1 MIIKSFELDKIN
13 VKSSNF
19 YLFYGENEGYKNE
32 AIEKIFNIN
41 ISKNIYRYE
50 EKEILD
56 NFESFFESIQSKSFF
71 EKEKL
76 IIISRVSDKIK
87 NIIEEIIEKNI
98 EDIKIVLNSG
108 ILEKKSKLRSLFEKN
123 KNTICV
129 PFYADSNQTLSKII
143 NNFFREKKIIV
154 SQEKINLLIDRCRGN
169 RQNLRNELDKIDSFV
184 KNKKNINID
193 QIMKLTNLAENY
205 NVSELIDSYLAANF
219 KKTINILNENNFSIE
234 DCMLITRT
242 LLVKSKR
249 LYKLLLEINNN
260 KSIEE
265 VISSFK
271 PLHSRSDFSSSSSR
285 APPPASDPSISRR
298 LSCSRL
304 ILLKRSPISS
314 LLSANSLRF
323 SLRSAVILSF
333 VSFVGFATKEGR
345 SDMCDFTFSILPV
358 YPIKEAPPIPA
369 IMTTHEAINAGLA
382 YLRKSIFVSPTKA
395 NILGCDLSNLLSTKI
410 SNSSRVT
417 TRAVNMLARIPIV
430 SVMPKPCTGPC
441 PFQ

>member
-265 VISSFK
+265 AISSFK
-271 PLHSRSDFSSSSSR
+271 PPIFWKDKETVKQQIKNWSLSRAENLIYKTNELELLIKKNSNNSINILSDF
-285 APPPASDPSISRR
+285 I
-298 LSCSRL
+298 
-304 ILLKRSPISS
+304 
-314 LLSANSLRF
+314 
-323 SLRSAVILSF
+323 
-333 VSFVGFATKEGR
+333 
-345 SDMCDFTFSILPV
+345 
-358 YPIKEAPPIPA
+358 
-369 IMTTHEAINAGLA
+369 INQPN
-382 YLRKSIFVSPTKA
+382 R
-395 NILGCDLSNLLSTKI
+395 I
-410 SNSSRVT
+410 SN
-417 TRAVNMLARIPIV
+417 
-430 SVMPKPCTGPC
+430 
-441 PFQ
+441 

>member
-13 VKSSNF
+13 VKNSNF

-32 AIEKIFNIN
+32 AIEKIFKIN

-108 ILEKKSKLRSLFEKN
+108 ILEKKSKIRSLFEKN

-169 RQNLRNELDKIDSFV
+169 RENLRNELDKIDNFV
-184 KNKKNINID
+184 KNKKNINMD

-242 LLVKSKR
+242 LLLKTKR

-260 KSIEE
+260 KTIEE
-265 VISSFK
+265 AISSFK
-271 PLHSRSDFSSSSSR
+271 PPIFWKDKEIVKQQIKNWTLNRTENLIYKTNELELLIKKNSNNSINILSDF
-285 APPPASDPSISRR
+285 I
-298 LSCSRL
+298 
-304 ILLKRSPISS
+304 
-314 LLSANSLRF
+314 
-323 SLRSAVILSF
+323 
-333 VSFVGFATKEGR
+333 
-345 SDMCDFTFSILPV
+345 
-358 YPIKEAPPIPA
+358 
-369 IMTTHEAINAGLA
+369 INQPN
-382 YLRKSIFVSPTKA
+382 R
-395 NILGCDLSNLLSTKI
+395 I
-410 SNSSRVT
+410 SN
-417 TRAVNMLARIPIV
+417 
-430 SVMPKPCTGPC
+430 
-441 PFQ
+441 

>member
-87 NIIEEIIEKNI
+87 NIIEEIIEKNT
-98 EDIKIVLNSG
+98 EDIKIILNSG

-123 KNTICV
+123 KNIICV

-265 VISSFK
+265 AISSFK
-271 PLHSRSDFSSSSSR
+271 PPIFWKDKETVKQQIKNWSLSRAENLIYKTNELELLIKKNSYNSINILSDF
-285 APPPASDPSISRR
+285 I
-298 LSCSRL
+298 
-304 ILLKRSPISS
+304 
-314 LLSANSLRF
+314 
-323 SLRSAVILSF
+323 
-333 VSFVGFATKEGR
+333 
-345 SDMCDFTFSILPV
+345 
-358 YPIKEAPPIPA
+358 
-369 IMTTHEAINAGLA
+369 INQPN
-382 YLRKSIFVSPTKA
+382 R
-395 NILGCDLSNLLSTKI
+395 I
-410 SNSSRVT
+410 SN
-417 TRAVNMLARIPIV
+417 
-430 SVMPKPCTGPC
+430 
-441 PFQ
+441 

>member
-76 IIISRVSDKIK
+76 ILISRVTDKVK

-143 NNFFREKKIIV
+143 NNFFREKKIIT

-169 RQNLRNELDKIDSFV
+169 RQNLRNELDKIDSFI
-184 KNKKNINID
+184 KNKKNINMD

-242 LLVKSKR
+242 LLAKSKR

-265 VISSFK
+265 AISSFNPPIFWK
-271 PLHSRSDFSSSSSR
+271 DKETIKQQIKNWSLNSAENLIYKTNELELLIKKNSYNSINILSDF
-285 APPPASDPSISRR
+285 I
-298 LSCSRL
+298 
-304 ILLKRSPISS
+304 
-314 LLSANSLRF
+314 
-323 SLRSAVILSF
+323 
-333 VSFVGFATKEGR
+333 
-345 SDMCDFTFSILPV
+345 
-358 YPIKEAPPIPA
+358 
-369 IMTTHEAINAGLA
+369 INQ
-382 YLRKSIFVSPTKA
+382 P
-395 NILGCDLSNLLSTKI
+395 N
-410 SNSSRVT
+410 
-417 TRAVNMLARIPIV
+417 RINN
-430 SVMPKPCTGPC
+430 
-441 PFQ
+441 

>member
-1 MIIKSFELDKIN
+1 MIIKSFELNKIN

-242 LLVKSKR
+242 LLAKSKR

-265 VISSFK
+265 AISSFK
-271 PLHSRSDFSSSSSR
+271 PPIFWKDKEIVKQQINNWSLNKTENLIYKTNELELLIKKNSYNSINILSDF
-285 APPPASDPSISRR
+285 I
-298 LSCSRL
+298 
-304 ILLKRSPISS
+304 
-314 LLSANSLRF
+314 
-323 SLRSAVILSF
+323 
-333 VSFVGFATKEGR
+333 
-345 SDMCDFTFSILPV
+345 
-358 YPIKEAPPIPA
+358 
-369 IMTTHEAINAGLA
+369 INQPN
-382 YLRKSIFVSPTKA
+382 R
-395 NILGCDLSNLLSTKI
+395 I
-410 SNSSRVT
+410 SN
-417 TRAVNMLARIPIV
+417 
-430 SVMPKPCTGPC
+430 
-441 PFQ
+441 

>member
-1 MIIKSFELDKIN
+1 MIIKSFEIDKIN

-19 YLFYGENEGYKNE
+19 YLFYGENEGNKNE
-32 AIEKIFNIN
+32 TIEKIFNIN
-41 ISKNIYRYE
+41 FSKNIYRYE

-98 EDIKIVLNSG
+98 EDIKIVLNSE
-108 ILEKKSKLRSLFEKN
+108 ILEKKSKLRLLFEKN

-143 NNFFREKKIIV
+143 NNFFREKKIII

-169 RQNLRNELDKIDSFV
+169 RKNLRNELDKIDSFI

-234 DCMLITRT
+234 DCILITRT

-271 PLHSRSDFSSSSSR
+271 PPIFWKDKEIVKQQIKNWSLSKAENLIYKTNELELLIKKNSYNSINILSDF
-285 APPPASDPSISRR
+285 I
-298 LSCSRL
+298 
-304 ILLKRSPISS
+304 
-314 LLSANSLRF
+314 
-323 SLRSAVILSF
+323 
-333 VSFVGFATKEGR
+333 
-345 SDMCDFTFSILPV
+345 
-358 YPIKEAPPIPA
+358 
-369 IMTTHEAINAGLA
+369 INQPN
-382 YLRKSIFVSPTKA
+382 R
-395 NILGCDLSNLLSTKI
+395 I
-410 SNSSRVT
+410 SN
-417 TRAVNMLARIPIV
+417 
-430 SVMPKPCTGPC
+430 
-441 PFQ
+441 

>member
-32 AIEKIFNIN
+32 TIEKIFNIN

-265 VISSFK
+265 AISSFK
-271 PLHSRSDFSSSSSR
+271 PPIFWKDKEIVKQQIKNWSVNRTESLIYKTNELELLIKKNSYNSINILSDF
-285 APPPASDPSISRR
+285 I
-298 LSCSRL
+298 
-304 ILLKRSPISS
+304 
-314 LLSANSLRF
+314 
-323 SLRSAVILSF
+323 
-333 VSFVGFATKEGR
+333 
-345 SDMCDFTFSILPV
+345 
-358 YPIKEAPPIPA
+358 
-369 IMTTHEAINAGLA
+369 INQPN
-382 YLRKSIFVSPTKA
+382 R
-395 NILGCDLSNLLSTKI
+395 I
-410 SNSSRVT
+410 SN
-417 TRAVNMLARIPIV
+417 
-430 SVMPKPCTGPC
+430 
-441 PFQ
+441 

>member
-123 KNTICV
+123 INTICV

-234 DCMLITRT
+234 DCILITRT
-242 LLVKSKR
+242 LLIKSKR
-249 LYKLLLEINNN
+249 LYKLLLEVNDN

-265 VISSFK
+265 AISSFK
-271 PLHSRSDFSSSSSR
+271 PPIFWKDKETVKQQIKNWSLNAAENLIYKTNELELLIKKNSNNSINILSDF
-285 APPPASDPSISRR
+285 I
-298 LSCSRL
+298 
-304 ILLKRSPISS
+304 
-314 LLSANSLRF
+314 
-323 SLRSAVILSF
+323 
-333 VSFVGFATKEGR
+333 
-345 SDMCDFTFSILPV
+345 
-358 YPIKEAPPIPA
+358 
-369 IMTTHEAINAGLA
+369 INQPN
-382 YLRKSIFVSPTKA
+382 R
-395 NILGCDLSNLLSTKI
+395 I
-410 SNSSRVT
+410 SN
-417 TRAVNMLARIPIV
+417 
-430 SVMPKPCTGPC
+430 
-441 PFQ
+441 

>member
-123 KNTICV
+123 KNIICV

-169 RQNLRNELDKIDSFV
+169 RENLRNELDKIDNFV

-249 LYKLLLEINNN
+249 LYKLLLEVNNN

-265 VISSFK
+265 AISSFNPPIFWK
-271 PLHSRSDFSSSSSR
+271 DKETVKQQIKNWSLNRTENLIYKTNELELLIKKNSYNSINILSDF
-285 APPPASDPSISRR
+285 I
-298 LSCSRL
+298 
-304 ILLKRSPISS
+304 
-314 LLSANSLRF
+314 
-323 SLRSAVILSF
+323 
-333 VSFVGFATKEGR
+333 
-345 SDMCDFTFSILPV
+345 
-358 YPIKEAPPIPA
+358 
-369 IMTTHEAINAGLA
+369 INQPN
-382 YLRKSIFVSPTKA
+382 R
-395 NILGCDLSNLLSTKI
+395 I
-410 SNSSRVT
+410 SN
-417 TRAVNMLARIPIV
+417 
-430 SVMPKPCTGPC
+430 
-441 PFQ
+441 

>member
-143 NNFFREKKIIV
+143 NNFFREKKITV

-271 PLHSRSDFSSSSSR
+271 PPIFWKDKEIVKQQIKNWSLNRAENLIYKTNELELLIKKNSYNSINILSDF
-285 APPPASDPSISRR
+285 I
-298 LSCSRL
+298 
-304 ILLKRSPISS
+304 
-314 LLSANSLRF
+314 
-323 SLRSAVILSF
+323 
-333 VSFVGFATKEGR
+333 
-345 SDMCDFTFSILPV
+345 
-358 YPIKEAPPIPA
+358 
-369 IMTTHEAINAGLA
+369 INQPN
-382 YLRKSIFVSPTKA
+382 R
-395 NILGCDLSNLLSTKI
+395 I
-410 SNSSRVT
+410 SN
-417 TRAVNMLARIPIV
+417 
-430 SVMPKPCTGPC
+430 
-441 PFQ
+441 

>member
-1 MIIKSFELDKIN
+1 MIIKSFELNKIN

-32 AIEKIFNIN
+32 TIEKIFNTN
-41 ISKNIYRYE
+41 ISESTYRYE

-56 NFESFFESIQSKSFF
+56 NIESFFESIQSKSFF

-129 PFYADSNQTLSKII
+129 PFYADNNQTLSKII

-154 SQEKINLLIDRCRGN
+154 SQEKINLLIERCRGN
-169 RQNLRNELDKIDSFV
+169 RQNLRNELDKIDSFI

-205 NVSELIDSYLAANF
+205 NVSELIDSYLATNF
-219 KKTINILNENNFSIE
+219 KKTINILNENNFSTE

-242 LLVKSKR
+242 LLLKSKR

-265 VISSFK
+265 AISSFNPPIFWK
-271 PLHSRSDFSSSSSR
+271 DKETVKKQIKNWSLNRAENLIYKTNELELLIKKNSYNSINILSDFIINQ
-285 APPPASDPSISRR
+285 P
-298 LSCSRL
+298 
-304 ILLKRSPISS
+304 
-314 LLSANSLRF
+314 NRF
-323 SLRSAVILSF
+323 S
-333 VSFVGFATKEGR
+333 
-345 SDMCDFTFSILPV
+345 
-358 YPIKEAPPIPA
+358 
-369 IMTTHEAINAGLA
+369 N
-382 YLRKSIFVSPTKA
+382 
-395 NILGCDLSNLLSTKI
+395 
-410 SNSSRVT
+410 
-417 TRAVNMLARIPIV
+417 
-430 SVMPKPCTGPC
+430 
-441 PFQ
+441 

>member
-1 MIIKSFELDKIN
+1 MIIKSFELNKIN

-265 VISSFK
+265 AISSFNPPIFWK
-271 PLHSRSDFSSSSSR
+271 DKETVKQQIKNWSLNRAENLIYKTNELELLIKKNSNNSINILSDF
-285 APPPASDPSISRR
+285 I
-298 LSCSRL
+298 
-304 ILLKRSPISS
+304 
-314 LLSANSLRF
+314 
-323 SLRSAVILSF
+323 
-333 VSFVGFATKEGR
+333 
-345 SDMCDFTFSILPV
+345 
-358 YPIKEAPPIPA
+358 
-369 IMTTHEAINAGLA
+369 INQPN
-382 YLRKSIFVSPTKA
+382 R
-395 NILGCDLSNLLSTKI
+395 I
-410 SNSSRVT
+410 SN
-417 TRAVNMLARIPIV
+417 
-430 SVMPKPCTGPC
+430 
-441 PFQ
+441 

>member
-1 MIIKSFELDKIN
+1 MIIKSFELNKIN

-56 NFESFFESIQSKSFF
+56 NFESFFESMQSKSFF

-265 VISSFK
+265 AVSSFNPPIFWK
-271 PLHSRSDFSSSSSR
+271 DKETVKQQIKNWSLNRAENLIYKTNELELLIKKNSNNSINILSDF
-285 APPPASDPSISRR
+285 I
-298 LSCSRL
+298 
-304 ILLKRSPISS
+304 
-314 LLSANSLRF
+314 
-323 SLRSAVILSF
+323 
-333 VSFVGFATKEGR
+333 
-345 SDMCDFTFSILPV
+345 
-358 YPIKEAPPIPA
+358 
-369 IMTTHEAINAGLA
+369 INQPN
-382 YLRKSIFVSPTKA
+382 R
-395 NILGCDLSNLLSTKI
+395 I
-410 SNSSRVT
+410 SN
-417 TRAVNMLARIPIV
+417 
-430 SVMPKPCTGPC
+430 
-441 PFQ
+441 

>member
-234 DCMLITRT
+234 DCILITRT
-242 LLVKSKR
+242 LLIKSKR
-249 LYKLLLEINNN
+249 LYKLLLEVNDN

-265 VISSFK
+265 AISSFNPPIFWK
-271 PLHSRSDFSSSSSR
+271 DKETVKQQIKNWSLNRAENLIYKTNELELLIKKNSNNSINILSDF
-285 APPPASDPSISRR
+285 I
-298 LSCSRL
+298 
-304 ILLKRSPISS
+304 
-314 LLSANSLRF
+314 
-323 SLRSAVILSF
+323 
-333 VSFVGFATKEGR
+333 
-345 SDMCDFTFSILPV
+345 
-358 YPIKEAPPIPA
+358 
-369 IMTTHEAINAGLA
+369 INQ
-382 YLRKSIFVSPTKA
+382 P
-395 NILGCDLSNLLSTKI
+395 N
-410 SNSSRVT
+410 
-417 TRAVNMLARIPIV
+417 RINN
-430 SVMPKPCTGPC
+430 
-441 PFQ
+441 

>member
-1 MIIKSFELDKIN
+1 MIIKSFELNKIN

-123 KNTICV
+123 KNIICV

-242 LLVKSKR
+242 LLIKSKR

-265 VISSFK
+265 AISSFK
-271 PLHSRSDFSSSSSR
+271 PPIFWKDKETVKQQIKNWSLSRAENLIYKTNELELLIKKNSYNSINILSDF
-285 APPPASDPSISRR
+285 I
-298 LSCSRL
+298 
-304 ILLKRSPISS
+304 
-314 LLSANSLRF
+314 
-323 SLRSAVILSF
+323 
-333 VSFVGFATKEGR
+333 
-345 SDMCDFTFSILPV
+345 
-358 YPIKEAPPIPA
+358 
-369 IMTTHEAINAGLA
+369 INQPN
-382 YLRKSIFVSPTKA
+382 R
-395 NILGCDLSNLLSTKI
+395 I
-410 SNSSRVT
+410 SN
-417 TRAVNMLARIPIV
+417 
-430 SVMPKPCTGPC
+430 
-441 PFQ
+441 

>member
-1 MIIKSFELDKIN
+1 MIIKSFELNKIN
-13 VKSSNF
+13 VKNSNF

-32 AIEKIFNIN
+32 AIKKIFNIN

-50 EKEILD
+50 EEEILG

-98 EDIKIVLNSG
+98 DDIKIVLNSE

-123 KNTICV
+123 KNIICV
-129 PFYADSNQTLSKII
+129 PFYADNNQTLSKII

-169 RQNLRNELDKIDSFV
+169 RQNLRNELDKIDSFI

-242 LLVKSKR
+242 LLIKSKR

-271 PLHSRSDFSSSSSR
+271 P
-285 APPPASDPSISRR
+285 
-298 LSCSRL
+298 
-304 ILLKRSPISS
+304 PIFWKDKEIVKEQIKK
-314 LLSANSLRF
+314 L
-323 SLRSAVILSF
+323 VI
-333 VSFVGFATKEGR
+333 K
-345 SDMCDFTFSILPV
+345 
-358 YPIKEAPPIPA
+358 
-369 IMTTHEAINAGLA
+369 
-382 YLRKSIFVSPTKA
+382 
-395 NILGCDLSNLLSTKI
+395 
-410 SNSSRVT
+410 
-417 TRAVNMLARIPIV
+417 
-430 SVMPKPCTGPC
+430 
-441 PFQ
+441 

>member
-1 MIIKSFELDKIN
+1 MIIKSFELSKIN

-19 YLFYGENEGYKNE
+19 YLFYGENEGHKNE
-32 AIEKIFNIN
+32 AIEKVFNIN
-41 ISKNIYRYE
+41 ISKNIYKYE

-56 NFESFFESIQSKSFF
+56 NFEHFFESILSESLF

-98 EDIKIVLNSG
+98 EDIKIILNSG

-143 NNFFREKKIIV
+143 SNFFKEKKIII
-154 SQEKINLLIDRCRGN
+154 SQEKVNLLTDRCRGD
-169 RQNLRNELDKIDSFV
+169 RKNLRNELDKIDSFL

-205 NVSELIDSYLAANF
+205 NVSELIDSYLASNF

-242 LLVKSKR
+242 LLLKTKR

-260 KSIEE
+260 KTIEE
-265 VISSFK
+265 AISSFK
-271 PLHSRSDFSSSSSR
+271 PPIFWKDKEIVKQQINNWSLSRTENLIYKTNELELLIKKNSYNSINILSDF
-285 APPPASDPSISRR
+285 I
-298 LSCSRL
+298 
-304 ILLKRSPISS
+304 
-314 LLSANSLRF
+314 
-323 SLRSAVILSF
+323 
-333 VSFVGFATKEGR
+333 
-345 SDMCDFTFSILPV
+345 
-358 YPIKEAPPIPA
+358 
-369 IMTTHEAINAGLA
+369 INQ
-382 YLRKSIFVSPTKA
+382 P
-395 NILGCDLSNLLSTKI
+395 N
-410 SNSSRVT
+410 
-417 TRAVNMLARIPIV
+417 RINN
-430 SVMPKPCTGPC
+430 
-441 PFQ
+441 

>member
-1 MIIKSFELDKIN
+1 MIIKSFELNKIN
-13 VKSSNF
+13 IKNSNF

-41 ISKNIYRYE
+41 MSKNIYRYE

-71 EKEKL
+71 EKEK
-76 IIISRVSDKIK
+76 IIIVSRVSDKIK

-98 EDIKIVLNSG
+98 KDIKIVLNSG

-143 NNFFREKKIIV
+143 NNFFSEKKITV

-169 RQNLRNELDKIDSFV
+169 RQNLRNELDKIDSFI

-234 DCMLITRT
+234 DCILITRT
-242 LLVKSKR
+242 LLIKSKR
-249 LYKLLLEINNN
+249 LYKLLLEVNDN

-265 VISSFK
+265 AISSFK
-271 PLHSRSDFSSSSSR
+271 PPIFWKDKEIVKQQIKNWSLSRAENLIYKVNDLELLIKKNSYNSINILSDF
-285 APPPASDPSISRR
+285 I
-298 LSCSRL
+298 
-304 ILLKRSPISS
+304 
-314 LLSANSLRF
+314 
-323 SLRSAVILSF
+323 
-333 VSFVGFATKEGR
+333 
-345 SDMCDFTFSILPV
+345 
-358 YPIKEAPPIPA
+358 
-369 IMTTHEAINAGLA
+369 INQ
-382 YLRKSIFVSPTKA
+382 P
-395 NILGCDLSNLLSTKI
+395 NKI
-410 SNSSRVT
+410 SN
-417 TRAVNMLARIPIV
+417 
-430 SVMPKPCTGPC
+430 
-441 PFQ
+441 

>member
-123 KNTICV
+123 KNIICV

-154 SQEKINLLIDRCRGN
+154 SQEKINLLIDICRGN
-169 RQNLRNELDKIDSFV
+169 RQNLRNELDKIDSFI

-265 VISSFK
+265 AISSFNPPIFWK
-271 PLHSRSDFSSSSSR
+271 DKETIKQQIKNWSLNSAENLIYKTNELELLIKKNSYNSINILSDF
-285 APPPASDPSISRR
+285 I
-298 LSCSRL
+298 
-304 ILLKRSPISS
+304 
-314 LLSANSLRF
+314 
-323 SLRSAVILSF
+323 
-333 VSFVGFATKEGR
+333 
-345 SDMCDFTFSILPV
+345 
-358 YPIKEAPPIPA
+358 
-369 IMTTHEAINAGLA
+369 INQPN
-382 YLRKSIFVSPTKA
+382 R
-395 NILGCDLSNLLSTKI
+395 I
-410 SNSSRVT
+410 SN
-417 TRAVNMLARIPIV
+417 
-430 SVMPKPCTGPC
+430 
-441 PFQ
+441 

>member
-1 MIIKSFELDKIN
+1 MIIKSFELNKIN

-98 EDIKIVLNSG
+98 EDIKIILNSG

-123 KNTICV
+123 KNIICV

-265 VISSFK
+265 AISSFNPPIFWK
-271 PLHSRSDFSSSSSR
+271 DKEIVKQQINNWSLSRTENLIYKTNELELLIKKNSYNSINILSDF
-285 APPPASDPSISRR
+285 I
-298 LSCSRL
+298 
-304 ILLKRSPISS
+304 
-314 LLSANSLRF
+314 
-323 SLRSAVILSF
+323 
-333 VSFVGFATKEGR
+333 
-345 SDMCDFTFSILPV
+345 
-358 YPIKEAPPIPA
+358 
-369 IMTTHEAINAGLA
+369 INQPN
-382 YLRKSIFVSPTKA
+382 R
-395 NILGCDLSNLLSTKI
+395 I
-410 SNSSRVT
+410 SN
-417 TRAVNMLARIPIV
+417 
-430 SVMPKPCTGPC
+430 
-441 PFQ
+441 

>member
-13 VKSSNF
+13 IKSSNF

-76 IIISRVSDKIK
+76 ILISRVTDKIK

-98 EDIKIVLNSG
+98 EDIKIILNSG

-123 KNTICV
+123 KNIICV
-129 PFYADSNQTLSKII
+129 PFYADSNQTLNKII
-143 NNFFREKKIIV
+143 NNFFKEKKIIT

-169 RQNLRNELDKIDSFV
+169 RQNLRNELDKIDSFI

-205 NVSELIDSYLAANF
+205 NVSELIDSYLASNF
-219 KKTINILNENNFSIE
+219 KKTITILNENNFSIE

-242 LLVKSKR
+242 LLAKSKR

-265 VISSFK
+265 AISSFK
-271 PLHSRSDFSSSSSR
+271 PPIFWKDKEIVKQQINNWSLSRTENLIYKTNELELLIKKNSYNSINILSDF
-285 APPPASDPSISRR
+285 I
-298 LSCSRL
+298 
-304 ILLKRSPISS
+304 
-314 LLSANSLRF
+314 
-323 SLRSAVILSF
+323 
-333 VSFVGFATKEGR
+333 
-345 SDMCDFTFSILPV
+345 
-358 YPIKEAPPIPA
+358 
-369 IMTTHEAINAGLA
+369 INQ
-382 YLRKSIFVSPTKA
+382 P
-395 NILGCDLSNLLSTKI
+395 N
-410 SNSSRVT
+410 
-417 TRAVNMLARIPIV
+417 RINN
-430 SVMPKPCTGPC
+430 
-441 PFQ
+441 

>member
-1 MIIKSFELDKIN
+1 MIIKSFELNKIN
-13 VKSSNF
+13 VKSSIF

-265 VISSFK
+265 AISSFNPPIFWK
-271 PLHSRSDFSSSSSR
+271 DKETVKQQIKNWSLNRAENLIYKTNELELLIKKNSNNSINILSDF
-285 APPPASDPSISRR
+285 I
-298 LSCSRL
+298 
-304 ILLKRSPISS
+304 
-314 LLSANSLRF
+314 
-323 SLRSAVILSF
+323 
-333 VSFVGFATKEGR
+333 
-345 SDMCDFTFSILPV
+345 
-358 YPIKEAPPIPA
+358 
-369 IMTTHEAINAGLA
+369 INQPN
-382 YLRKSIFVSPTKA
+382 R
-395 NILGCDLSNLLSTKI
+395 I
-410 SNSSRVT
+410 SN
-417 TRAVNMLARIPIV
+417 
-430 SVMPKPCTGPC
+430 
-441 PFQ
+441 

>member
-169 RQNLRNELDKIDSFV
+169 RENLRNELDKIDNFV

-242 LLVKSKR
+242 LLAKSKR

-271 PLHSRSDFSSSSSR
+271 PPIFWKDKEIVKEQIKNWSLSRAENLIYKTNELELLIKKNSNNSINILSDF
-285 APPPASDPSISRR
+285 I
-298 LSCSRL
+298 
-304 ILLKRSPISS
+304 
-314 LLSANSLRF
+314 
-323 SLRSAVILSF
+323 
-333 VSFVGFATKEGR
+333 
-345 SDMCDFTFSILPV
+345 
-358 YPIKEAPPIPA
+358 
-369 IMTTHEAINAGLA
+369 INQPN
-382 YLRKSIFVSPTKA
+382 R
-395 NILGCDLSNLLSTKI
+395 I
-410 SNSSRVT
+410 SN
-417 TRAVNMLARIPIV
+417 
-430 SVMPKPCTGPC
+430 
-441 PFQ
+441 

>member
-1 MIIKSFELDKIN
+1 MIIKSFELNKIN
-13 VKSSNF
+13 IKSSNF

-32 AIEKIFNIN
+32 AIEKIFNTN
-41 ISKNIYRYE
+41 ISKNIYKYE

-56 NFESFFESIQSKSFF
+56 DFESFFESIQSKSFF

-87 NIIEEIIEKNI
+87 NIIEEIIEKDI

-129 PFYADSNQTLSKII
+129 PFYADSSQTLNKII

-169 RQNLRNELDKIDSFV
+169 RQNLRNELDKIDSFI

-205 NVSELIDSYLAANF
+205 NVSELIDSYLATNF
-219 KKTINILNENNFSIE
+219 KKTINILNENNFSTE

-242 LLVKSKR
+242 LLLKSKR

-265 VISSFK
+265 AISSFNPPIFWK
-271 PLHSRSDFSSSSSR
+271 DKETVKKQIKNWSLNRAENLIYKTNELELLIKKNSYNSINILSDFIINQ
-285 APPPASDPSISRR
+285 P
-298 LSCSRL
+298 
-304 ILLKRSPISS
+304 
-314 LLSANSLRF
+314 NRF
-323 SLRSAVILSF
+323 S
-333 VSFVGFATKEGR
+333 
-345 SDMCDFTFSILPV
+345 
-358 YPIKEAPPIPA
+358 
-369 IMTTHEAINAGLA
+369 N
-382 YLRKSIFVSPTKA
+382 
-395 NILGCDLSNLLSTKI
+395 
-410 SNSSRVT
+410 
-417 TRAVNMLARIPIV
+417 
-430 SVMPKPCTGPC
+430 
-441 PFQ
+441 

>member
-98 EDIKIVLNSG
+98 EDIKIVLNSR

-265 VISSFK
+265 VILSFK
-271 PLHSRSDFSSSSSR
+271 PPIFWKDKEIVKQQIKNWSLSRAENLIYKTNELELLIKKNSNNSINILSDF
-285 APPPASDPSISRR
+285 I
-298 LSCSRL
+298 
-304 ILLKRSPISS
+304 
-314 LLSANSLRF
+314 
-323 SLRSAVILSF
+323 
-333 VSFVGFATKEGR
+333 
-345 SDMCDFTFSILPV
+345 
-358 YPIKEAPPIPA
+358 
-369 IMTTHEAINAGLA
+369 INQPN
-382 YLRKSIFVSPTKA
+382 R
-395 NILGCDLSNLLSTKI
+395 I
-410 SNSSRVT
+410 SN
-417 TRAVNMLARIPIV
+417 
-430 SVMPKPCTGPC
+430 
-441 PFQ
+441 

>member
-1 MIIKSFELDKIN
+1 MIIKSFEIDKIN

-129 PFYADSNQTLSKII
+129 PFYADSNKTLSKII
-143 NNFFREKKIIV
+143 NNFFRKKKIIT

-169 RQNLRNELDKIDSFV
+169 RQNLRNELDKIDSFI

-205 NVSELIDSYLAANF
+205 NVSELIDSYLASNF
-219 KKTINILNENNFSIE
+219 KKTITILNENNFSIE

-242 LLVKSKR
+242 LLAKSKR

-265 VISSFK
+265 AIYSFK
-271 PLHSRSDFSSSSSR
+271 PPIFWKDKEIVKQQINNWSLSRTENLIYKTNELELLIKKNSYNSINILSDF
-285 APPPASDPSISRR
+285 I
-298 LSCSRL
+298 
-304 ILLKRSPISS
+304 
-314 LLSANSLRF
+314 
-323 SLRSAVILSF
+323 
-333 VSFVGFATKEGR
+333 
-345 SDMCDFTFSILPV
+345 
-358 YPIKEAPPIPA
+358 
-369 IMTTHEAINAGLA
+369 INQ
-382 YLRKSIFVSPTKA
+382 P
-395 NILGCDLSNLLSTKI
+395 N
-410 SNSSRVT
+410 
-417 TRAVNMLARIPIV
+417 RINN
-430 SVMPKPCTGPC
+430 
-441 PFQ
+441 

>member
-129 PFYADSNQTLSKII
+129 PFYADNNQTLSKII

-265 VISSFK
+265 AVSSFNPPIFWK
-271 PLHSRSDFSSSSSR
+271 DKETVKQQIKNWSLNRAENLIYKTNELELLIKKNSNNSINILSDF
-285 APPPASDPSISRR
+285 I
-298 LSCSRL
+298 
-304 ILLKRSPISS
+304 
-314 LLSANSLRF
+314 
-323 SLRSAVILSF
+323 
-333 VSFVGFATKEGR
+333 
-345 SDMCDFTFSILPV
+345 
-358 YPIKEAPPIPA
+358 
-369 IMTTHEAINAGLA
+369 INQPN
-382 YLRKSIFVSPTKA
+382 R
-395 NILGCDLSNLLSTKI
+395 I
-410 SNSSRVT
+410 SN
-417 TRAVNMLARIPIV
+417 
-430 SVMPKPCTGPC
+430 
-441 PFQ
+441 

>member
-1 MIIKSFELDKIN
+1 MIIKSFELNKIN

-123 KNTICV
+123 KNIICV

-265 VISSFK
+265 AISSFK
-271 PLHSRSDFSSSSSR
+271 PPIFWKDKEIVKQQIKNWSLNAAENLIYKTNELELLIKKNSYNSISILSDF
-285 APPPASDPSISRR
+285 I
-298 LSCSRL
+298 
-304 ILLKRSPISS
+304 
-314 LLSANSLRF
+314 
-323 SLRSAVILSF
+323 
-333 VSFVGFATKEGR
+333 
-345 SDMCDFTFSILPV
+345 
-358 YPIKEAPPIPA
+358 
-369 IMTTHEAINAGLA
+369 INQPN
-382 YLRKSIFVSPTKA
+382 R
-395 NILGCDLSNLLSTKI
+395 I
-410 SNSSRVT
+410 SN
-417 TRAVNMLARIPIV
+417 
-430 SVMPKPCTGPC
+430 
-441 PFQ
+441 

>member
-1 MIIKSFELDKIN
+1 MIIKSFELNKIN

-32 AIEKIFNIN
+32 AIEKIFNIK

-50 EKEILD
+50 EKEILG

-98 EDIKIVLNSG
+98 EDIKIVLNSE

-123 KNTICV
+123 KNIICV
-129 PFYADSNQTLSKII
+129 PFYADNNQTLSKII

-169 RQNLRNELDKIDSFV
+169 RQNLRNELDKIDSFI

-242 LLVKSKR
+242 LLIKSKR

-271 PLHSRSDFSSSSSR
+271 PPIFWKDKEIVKEQIKNWSLSRAENLIYKTNELELLIKKNSYNSINILSDF
-285 APPPASDPSISRR
+285 I
-298 LSCSRL
+298 
-304 ILLKRSPISS
+304 
-314 LLSANSLRF
+314 
-323 SLRSAVILSF
+323 
-333 VSFVGFATKEGR
+333 
-345 SDMCDFTFSILPV
+345 
-358 YPIKEAPPIPA
+358 
-369 IMTTHEAINAGLA
+369 INQPN
-382 YLRKSIFVSPTKA
+382 R
-395 NILGCDLSNLLSTKI
+395 I
-410 SNSSRVT
+410 SN
-417 TRAVNMLARIPIV
+417 
-430 SVMPKPCTGPC
+430 
-441 PFQ
+441 

>member
-32 AIEKIFNIN
+32 TIEKIFKIN

-76 IIISRVSDKIK
+76 IIVSRVSDKIK

-169 RQNLRNELDKIDSFV
+169 RQNLRNELDKIDNFV

-242 LLVKSKR
+242 LLAKSKR

-265 VISSFK
+265 AISSFNPPIFWK
-271 PLHSRSDFSSSSSR
+271 DKETVKQQIKNWSLNRAENLIYKTNELELLIKKNSNNSINILSDF
-285 APPPASDPSISRR
+285 I
-298 LSCSRL
+298 
-304 ILLKRSPISS
+304 
-314 LLSANSLRF
+314 
-323 SLRSAVILSF
+323 
-333 VSFVGFATKEGR
+333 
-345 SDMCDFTFSILPV
+345 
-358 YPIKEAPPIPA
+358 
-369 IMTTHEAINAGLA
+369 INQPN
-382 YLRKSIFVSPTKA
+382 R
-395 NILGCDLSNLLSTKI
+395 I
-410 SNSSRVT
+410 SN
-417 TRAVNMLARIPIV
+417 
-430 SVMPKPCTGPC
+430 
-441 PFQ
+441 

>member
-242 LLVKSKR
+242 LLAKSKR

-265 VISSFK
+265 AISSFNPPIFWK
-271 PLHSRSDFSSSSSR
+271 DKETVKQQIKNWSLNRAENLIYKTNELELLIKKNSNNSINILSDF
-285 APPPASDPSISRR
+285 I
-298 LSCSRL
+298 
-304 ILLKRSPISS
+304 
-314 LLSANSLRF
+314 
-323 SLRSAVILSF
+323 
-333 VSFVGFATKEGR
+333 
-345 SDMCDFTFSILPV
+345 
-358 YPIKEAPPIPA
+358 
-369 IMTTHEAINAGLA
+369 INQPN
-382 YLRKSIFVSPTKA
+382 R
-395 NILGCDLSNLLSTKI
+395 I
-410 SNSSRVT
+410 SN
-417 TRAVNMLARIPIV
+417 
-430 SVMPKPCTGPC
+430 
-441 PFQ
+441 